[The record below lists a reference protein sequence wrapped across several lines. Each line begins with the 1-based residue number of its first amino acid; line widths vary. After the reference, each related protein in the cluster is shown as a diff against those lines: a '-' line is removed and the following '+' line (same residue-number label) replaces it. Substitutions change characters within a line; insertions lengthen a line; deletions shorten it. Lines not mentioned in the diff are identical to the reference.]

1 MTALFEYVTALL
13 EYFDLVL
20 SNIGQVKFSHG
31 PLTNGYSLGVPYA
44 FISFTEMHI

>member
-20 SNIGQVKFSHG
+20 SNIAQLKFSLDL
-31 PLTNGYSLGVPYA
+31 LTNGYAPRLP
-44 FISFTEMHI
+44 